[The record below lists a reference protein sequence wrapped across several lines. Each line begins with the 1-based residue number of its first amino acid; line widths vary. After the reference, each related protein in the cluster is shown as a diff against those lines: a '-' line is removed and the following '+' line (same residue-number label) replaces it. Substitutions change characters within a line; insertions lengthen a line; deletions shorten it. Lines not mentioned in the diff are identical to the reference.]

1 MRRRGLL
8 ALCTLLVVGLMLAAC
23 PCSVVAGEKPLRIG
37 VTTPS
42 ADHGWMGGV
51 IWWAKKAISD
61 WQNKDKSL
69 TFFMVTAESAAK
81 QVADVEDLMAKKID
95 ALVILPQ
102 DSASLTAVVEE
113 AHNKGIYV
121 VLVGRGLTKD
131 VYDVEII
138 GDNPNMG
145 RVSGEWMAAELKGKG
160 DLVIIEGVPTIPN
173 TERVDGFKNVIKKY
187 PGIRIL
193 DSQPGYWNMQK
204 AAEVMENYLQKY
216 PKIDAVW
223 AGDDD
228 MLKGAL
234 KVYKE
239 SRRKDIKTFLG
250 GAGSKDIIKMVMD
263 GDELVRADVTYTPSH
278 IASGVSLAVM
288 GLRGEGLGN
297 FYQRKLPHKIMLSS
311 ELVTRENAKLYYF
324 PDAIY

>member
-1 MRRRGLL
+1 MTKRGLL
-8 ALCTLLVVGLMLAAC
+8 TLGVVMLAGLLLTAY

-51 IWWAKKAISD
+51 IWWAKKAVSD
-61 WQNKDKSL
+61 WQQKDKSL

-95 ALVILPQ
+95 ALVIVPM

-121 VLVGRGLTKD
+121 VLVGRGLNRD
-131 VYDVEII
+131 VYDVEIV

-145 RVSGEWMAAELKGKG
+145 RVSGEWIAAELKGKG

-173 TERVDGFKNVIKKY
+173 TERVEGFKGVIKKHA
-187 PGIRIL
+187 GIRIL
-193 DSQPGYWNMQK
+193 DSQPGNWNPQK

-216 PKIDAVW
+216 PRIDAVW

-228 MLKGAL
+228 MLKAAL

-239 SRRKDIKTFLG
+239 SRRTDIKTFLG
-250 GAGSKDIIKMVMD
+250 GAGSKDVIKMVMD
-263 GDELVRADVTYTPSH
+263 GDPLVRADVTYTPSH

-288 GLRGEGLGN
+288 GLRGQNLGN
-297 FYQRKLPHKIMLSS
+297 FYQRQLPHKIMLSS